1 MCFLMKKKH
10 TTTYNIAK
18 GANLNHMLPLDPA
31 ANLQEIQ
38 KKGWE
43 WGGRLKRKRVD
54 YKLYDWYSRNHN
66 IVKQLSSN

>member
-1 MCFLMKKKH
+1 
-10 TTTYNIAK
+10 
-18 GANLNHMLPLDPA
+18 MLRLDPA

-54 YKLYDWYSRNHN
+54 YMIGTAETSTTL
-66 IVKQLSSN
+66 